1 MGAGELLSAVVD
13 RPSSSRQSTEGA
25 KTVRHWQKLQK
36 FTEVDRKEVDR
47 KGEQVSCLRDIVSP
61 FWALPEQS
69 ERN

>member
-13 RPSSSRQSTEGA
+13 RPSSSRQSTEDA

-36 FTEVDRKEVDR
+36 FTEVDR